1 MTILEENEKL
11 NIEIKKIIENLNSE
25 NKKSKKKKNFK
36 ILRIIFIIILAI
48 SVILLKNNL
57 EYIKNKIFKNT
68 NDTITNKIISSTK
81 EENSTNDIKTKNTNA
96 DANDNKK
103 LFRTTLGELN
113 YVYISSNS
121 NENTINREIKIDL
134 DNDGEKE
141 EINFGDDGDGIYF
154 SYYNPIKDKVQF
166 LLDNEGSRNPETVN
180 YYFDAGWIR
189 KDVDYQITALD
200 LDDDGIKEIIFS
212 AYDKENSIIA
222 LHSYI
227 WKKRNEEY
235 EYIGEIEGK
244 SYMYYNNY
252 NKSIVTPLE
261 TQGLYKEYRIE
272 NQRIKEISMKNNKNE
287 SLENVTYETYNN
299 ELFGFSLEYPVK
311 LFEKTYLYDDRLNLE
326 TRDSEANINCIFK
339 ENLSNQSLESIYE
352 EKLNSINTEISYKK
366 LREND
371 FIISYKKN
379 ENIHYIKGIFNSN
392 KKTFMYL
399 EFKYSTKYK
408 DTMDPIIERM
418 TKSINAE

>member
-1 MTILEENEKL
+1 MTVLEENEKL

-200 LDDDGIKEIIFS
+200 LDNDGIKEIIFS

-227 WKKRNEEY
+227 C
-235 EYIGEIEGK
+235 
-244 SYMYYNNY
+244 

-287 SLENVTYETYNN
+287 SLENITYETYNN

-311 LFEKTYLYDDRLNLE
+311 LFEITYSYDDRLNLE

-371 FIISYKKN
+371 FVISYKKN